1 MTLEGN
7 NQTNLECGH
16 CERKLYR
23 ILQNIN
29 ILSKEQKW
37 GNRSRLKKLK
47 ESKEAQ
53 PCKV

>member
-1 MTLEGN
+1 MTLDGT
-7 NQTNLECGH
+7 NQTNLEYGH

-23 ILQNIN
+23 TLQNIN

-37 GNRSRLKKLK
+37 GNQSRVKKLK